1 MYRVF
6 LLRQGKIA
14 AHHEF
19 SAENDALACRA
30 AALAFDAC
38 TDYCNDFELW
48 YGMQL
53 VTSRAGLKTRE
64 IATPQANAPTA
75 AHSATLRTG
84 IEGIAVQILEAAMA
98 TSEALR
104 SSARLTT
111 QLNALRRPRVRPE

>member
-19 SAENDALACRA
+19 NAETDAWACRA

-38 TDYCNDFELW
+38 TDYCDDFELW
-48 YGMQL
+48 YGVRL

-64 IATPQANAPTA
+64 IAETEATAHTA
-75 AHSATLRTG
+75 AQSATLDVA
-84 IEGIAVQILEAAMA
+84 IAGIAAQILEAAMA
-98 TSEALR
+98 TNDGLR
-104 SSARLTT
+104 DSPRLNSW
-111 QLNALRRPRVRPE
+111 LNTLRR